1 MKMGKILRMMK
12 LLKQW
17 NKRIWTKLNL
27 CGGVSGK
34 ILNLSNDIP
43 VIDIQGGSS
52 ILAIVEV

>member
-1 MKMGKILRMMK
+1 MGKILRMMK

-27 CGGVSGK
+27 CGGVRGK